1 MKFRKIFSLIIAAA
15 LTAGLMSCGSK
26 DSSSDDSW
34 ADSSSETD
42 PVDFEHGSRMLSAAK
57 MDSITNFPDEMTAG
71 EAAGALVYLH
81 HATEKA
87 TGRKRLE
94 SMRKFNDFFNI
105 VLDNH
110 GDNLRASIAK
120 LRQHNGIDL
129 QKIYEDYAGALA
141 MGDEDGSA
149 AVGAEAKPDTIKTF
163 IDSASTVTT
172 IVAADGAKITT
183 VGE

>member
-1 MKFRKIFSLIIAAA
+1 MKLRLIFSLTVAAILA
-15 LTAGLMSCGSK
+15 TGMTACGSK
-26 DSSSDDSW
+26 DTSSNDDWSDAS
-34 ADSSSETD
+34 AETD

-57 MDSITNFPDEMTAG
+57 MDSITNFPDEMTSG
-71 EAAGALVYLH
+71 EAAGALVYLYH
-81 HATEKA
+81 KTEKA

-110 GDNLRASIAK
+110 GDDMRASIAK
-120 LRQHNGIDL
+120 LRQHHGIDL
-129 QKIYEDYAGALA
+129 QKIYEDYAGILA

-149 AVGAEAKPDTIKTF
+149 GAGTETKPDTIKTF
-163 IDSASTVTT
+163 IDSTSTVTT
-172 IVAADGAKITT
+172 IVEADGAKITT